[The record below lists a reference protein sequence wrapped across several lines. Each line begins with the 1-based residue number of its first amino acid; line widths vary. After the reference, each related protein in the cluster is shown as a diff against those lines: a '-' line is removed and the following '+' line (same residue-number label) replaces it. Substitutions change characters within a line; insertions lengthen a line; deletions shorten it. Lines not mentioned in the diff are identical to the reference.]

1 MRLVMTLKVRDEE
14 DVIDDNLRFHR
25 ALGVDFFIVM
35 DNGSVD
41 DTAEILDR
49 YAEAGLARVLRDP
62 SGDLRARGAEWYTRM
77 GRMAATE
84 HGADWVIHN
93 DADEF
98 WWPLVGTLKDALAPI
113 PEPFGAVVAPRTE
126 FVGRPDGP
134 GSFAERLVVREAR
147 SSLQPK
153 VAHRADPDVVVLH
166 RGAHDVASS
175 RSGDLWRALRPP
187 GRAVHRSVRVEVE
200 SDGGD
205 EDIRLVWA
213 PVWPL
218 RIFHFP
224 VRSFEQFR
232 RRTEISLQHGGF
244 RDSGRFRR
252 LRRHYED
259 DRLDELY
266 SELTWGDEQIADGLR
281 DGTLVRDDRIAEL
294 LPRCPDPFTGQPGGV
309 RVEVAESDLER
320 ERAEVELD
328 AMRLVTRT
336 QRFSMLRLDQA
347 RERLD
352 ELHAKN
358 DHLRLKL
365 NRTLGRRLLKA
376 VRRLRSRRRADEGE
390 LAEPDADSFEAPA
403 PEE

>member
-1 MRLVMTLKVRDEE
+1 M
-14 DVIDDNLRFHR
+14 
-25 ALGVDFFIVM
+25 
-35 DNGSVD
+35 
-41 DTAEILDR
+41 
-49 YAEAGLARVLRDP
+49 
-62 SGDLRARGAEWYTRM
+62 
-77 GRMAATE
+77 
-84 HGADWVIHN
+84 
-93 DADEF
+93 
-98 WWPLVGTLKDALAPI
+98 GTLKDALAPI

-175 RSGDLWRALRPP
+175 RSGDLWRSLRPP